1 MDFFALHCFVAVAEH
16 LNFSEAAAKIYT
28 TQSTISKKI
37 QKLETELNVDLLHRS
52 ARGVYL
58 TPAGQVLLPQARQ
71 LLSLYHEMCDSVQEY
86 QNRSLIRLGTMEHIT
101 RQGLT
106 SHIASFLQENPLIDF
121 DMLQGGVPKIM
132 SSLENGK
139 IDVAIIAHIFYP
151 FGEESNISEYDLSRY
166 TLCTL
171 IEDEYCVVMAKGHP
185 FSHRSQITWSDLCTD
200 TLLLLDGDYSLNKM
214 VKHTFSHYG
223 YHLPPLFE
231 AKEVETLLGLVRE
244 NYGVTLL
251 SNLILRDRQA
261 DIVTVPM
268 QSPIRRNTTV
278 VYPSHGLSSAS
289 QRFVTYI
296 IGQYAKEEG

>member
-1 MDFFALHCFVAVAEH
+1 MAVAEQ

-28 TQSTISKKI
+28 TQSTLSKKI
-37 QKLETELNVDLLHRS
+37 QKLEGELNVNLLKRS
-52 ARGVYL
+52 ARGVHL

-71 LLSLYHEMCDSVQEY
+71 ILADYHVMCDSLQEY
-86 QNRSLIRLGTMEHIT
+86 QNRSTIRLGTMEHIT

-106 SHIASFLQENPLIDF
+106 SHIASFLQENSLIDF

-132 SSLENGK
+132 GNLENGK
-139 IDVAIIAHIFYP
+139 IDVAIVAHIFYP
-151 FGEESNISEYDLSRY
+151 YGAQSNLSEYDLSRY
-166 TLCTL
+166 ALCTL

-185 FSHRSQITWSDLCTD
+185 FARRPYITWEDLCTD
-200 TLLLLDGDYSLNKM
+200 TLLLLDSDYSLNKV

-223 YHLPPLFE
+223 YTLPPLFE

-261 DIVTVPM
+261 GIVTAPM
-268 QSPIRRNTTV
+268 QAPIRRNTTV
-278 VYPSHGLSSAS
+278 VYPSHGLSAAS
-289 QRFVTYI
+289 QRFVNYI
-296 IGQYAKEEG
+296 INQYSSGQTSEAPKGI